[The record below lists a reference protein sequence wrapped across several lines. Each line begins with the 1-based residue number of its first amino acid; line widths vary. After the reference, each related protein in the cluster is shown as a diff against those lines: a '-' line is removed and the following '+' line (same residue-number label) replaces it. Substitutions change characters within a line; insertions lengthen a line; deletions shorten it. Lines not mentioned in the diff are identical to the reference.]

1 MKLFQKFPDTF
12 LILLAILCGFTLLT
26 WIVPAGEFD
35 RTEVNGRTVV
45 VPNSYQSVPAHPQ
58 GVGAFLMAPI
68 KGFEAAADII
78 AFVLLVGGSFAM
90 LTRTGAIDAGLR
102 RMIQLTQDRPSLR
115 QLVIPLLMVLFS
127 LGGATFGMSE
137 EVLVFVLITIPMAKA
152 LGYDAI
158 TGIAIAFVGAGAGF
172 AGAFLNPFTVGIAQ
186 GIAELPPFSGFG
198 YRLVVWTVM
207 TVIVILF
214 VMRYARRIYQ
224 APAESTDLNLTGV
237 QGGSFPSLDF
247 RKQLILVFLLVT
259 IVLLI
264 IGANRWGWYIHEI
277 TALFLVMGTGAA
289 IIGQLSVSDAIDA
302 FKSGAKDMLT
312 PVLIIA
318 LARALI
324 VVASDG
330 KVIDTLLNNLAGAA
344 DGLPKV
350 VSVQVM
356 FLLQSAL
363 NFFVPSGS
371 GQAALTMPIMAPLS
385 DLLGIS
391 RQVAVLAFQLGDGLS
406 NMIIPTSGVTMGV
419 IAIADIPYDRWF
431 KWMLPLF
438 LILTV
443 VAMALLILPV
453 LFFVW

>member
-1 MKLFQKFPDTF
+1 MKLFQKFPDTL
-12 LILLAILCGFTLLT
+12 LILLAILCVFTLLT

-35 RTEVNGRTVV
+35 RAELNGRTVV
-45 VPNSYQSVPAHPQ
+45 VPNSYHAVPAQPQ

-78 AFVLLVGGSFAM
+78 AFVLMVGGSFAM
-90 LTRTGAIDAGLR
+90 LTRTGAIDAGLH
-102 RMIQLTQDRPSLR
+102 RMIHLTQEQPSLR
-115 QLVIPLLMVLFS
+115 QFIIPLLMVLFS

-198 YRLVVWTVM
+198 YRMVVWTVM
-207 TVIVILF
+207 TLIVIVF

-224 APAESTDLNLTGV
+224 VPTPETLQNTAVEPT
-237 QGGSFPSLDF
+237 GSFPVLDF
-247 RKQLILVFLLVT
+247 RKRLILIFLLLTLVML
-259 IVLLI
+259 V

-277 TALFLVMGTGAA
+277 TALFLAMGTGAA

-302 FKSGAKDMLT
+302 FKSGTKDMLT

-324 VVASDG
+324 VVAGDG
-330 KVIDTLLNNLAGAA
+330 KVVDTLLNNLASAA
-344 DGLPKV
+344 DGLPQV

-356 FLLQSAL
+356 FFLQSAL

-371 GQAALTMPIMAPLS
+371 GQAALTMPIMAPMS

-438 LILTV
+438 LILTLAGMV
-443 VAMALLILPV
+443 LLALPV
-453 LFFVW
+453 LVFAW